1 MKVKINCV
9 VIVGQIDALA
19 HSLPR
24 VARLVNSSSG
34 WRRGVGQDRKSERRR
49 KCGRCALITCPVAAT
64 EKHAAAATG
73 RQTDGRTDDDCAAT
87 MPPPTGRRQP
97 TALEE
102 TQKEITAED
111 QQAGRL
117 RAISDR
123 HPLLRERIV
132 AAGRIP

>member
-1 MKVKINCV
+1 VRQV
-9 VIVGQIDALA
+9 
-19 HSLPR
+19 R
-24 VARLVNSSSG
+24 VNNVSSAGDRETRSG
-34 WRRGVGQDRKSERRR
+34 SD
-49 KCGRCALITCPVAAT
+49 
-64 EKHAAAATG
+64 
-73 RQTDGRTDDDCAAT
+73 RQTDGQTDARTDDDSAAT

-117 RAISDR
+117 GAISDR
-123 HPLLRERIV
+123 HPLLGERIV